1 MNSAKPK
8 ILVVDDTPANLR
20 LISDALEPHGYEI
33 LAASSGHA
41 ALKIAARARP
51 DLILLDVMMPGQNG
65 FEVCRELQS
74 EEATRAIPV
83 IFITAKAEPE
93 NIVHGFRVGGV
104 DYITKPFQ
112 EEEVLSRVA
121 THLRI
126 SQLTRELREKNESL
140 QLEMARREQA
150 ERAKARTDERLSTLA
165 AQETRRWDVSGFI
178 GKSKGV
184 RKILDDLQRL
194 HQFHQTSVLITG
206 ESGTGKELIARAIHY
221 GSARSNEPFIPVNC
235 VAIPS
240 ELVES
245 MMFGH
250 VRGAFTG
257 ATMDRKGCFELADG
271 GTLFLDEIGDMPA
284 ILQAKLLRVLEDS
297 CVVPVGASEPKRVD
311 VRIVAATN
319 ANLQEKIE
327 RGTFRQDL
335 FFRLARYTVQ
345 LPPLRERREDICVLA
360 THFLQSLSAEMG
372 LRTPEL
378 SESAALALTAHSFP
392 GNVRELKNII
402 ERALIDS
409 GGDAIRPA
417 DLHLPA
423 GLASAV
429 LTGAGEE
436 ETANMP
442 GELPFNIKAAE
453 DVLIQRAL
461 AQTNGNIA
469 EAARL
474 LGINRTRIYRK
485 LARN

>member
-1 MNSAKPK
+1 MSDAKPR
-8 ILVVDDTPANLR
+8 ILIVDDTPANLR
-20 LISDALEPHGYEI
+20 LLSDALEPQGYEI
-33 LAASSGHA
+33 LAAPNGHL

-74 EEATRAIPV
+74 DEATRDVPV
-83 IFITAKAEPE
+83 IFITAKAEKE
-93 NIVHGFRVGGV
+93 SILQGFRVGGV
-104 DYITKPFQ
+104 DYITKPLQ

-126 SQLTRELREKNESL
+126 SQLARELQEKNRSL
-140 QLEMARREQA
+140 QAEMARREQA

-178 GKSKGV
+178 GKSKAV
-184 RKILDDLQRL
+184 RKILEDIHRL
-194 HQFHQTSVLITG
+194 HQFNQTSVLITG

-221 GSARSNEPFIPVNC
+221 GSARCNEPFVPVNC

-284 ILQAKLLRVLEDS
+284 ILQAKLLRVLEDG

-319 ANLQEKIE
+319 ANLREKIE
-327 RGTFRQDL
+327 QGAFRQDL
-335 FFRLARYTVQ
+335 FFRLARYTVL

-360 THFLQSLSAEMG
+360 THFLKVLSTEMG

-378 SESAALALTAHSFP
+378 SERAALALTAHSFP

-402 ERALIDS
+402 ERALIET
-409 GGDAIRPA
+409 GGEPIEPA
-417 DLHLPA
+417 DLHLPI
-423 GLASAV
+423 GMASAV
-429 LTGAGEE
+429 LEIDGKEEGASL
-436 ETANMP
+436 P

-461 AQTNGNIA
+461 AQTQGNIA

-474 LGINRTRIYRK
+474 LGIHRTRIYRK
-485 LARN
+485 MAQS

>member
-1 MNSAKPK
+1 MSDAKPK
-8 ILVVDDTPANLR
+8 ILLVDDTPANLR
-20 LISDALEPHGYEI
+20 LLSDALEPQGYEI
-33 LAASSGHA
+33 LAAPSGHA

-74 EEATRAIPV
+74 DDATRAIPV
-83 IFITAKAEPE
+83 IFITAKTEKE
-93 NIVHGFRVGGV
+93 NIVQGFRVGGV

-126 SQLTRELREKNESL
+126 SQLTRELQEKNHAL
-140 QLEMARREQA
+140 QTEMTRREQA

-178 GKSKGV
+178 GKSKAI
-184 RKILDDLQRL
+184 RKILEDIQRL

-284 ILQAKLLRVLEDS
+284 LLQAKLLRVLEDG
-297 CVVPVGASEPKRVD
+297 CVVPVGASEPKWVD

-327 RGTFRQDL
+327 RGAFRQDL
-335 FFRLARYTVQ
+335 FFRLARYTVR
-345 LPPLRERREDICVLA
+345 LPPLRERREDICILA
-360 THFLQSLSAEMG
+360 AHFLQLLSGEMG

-378 SESAALALTAHSFP
+378 SERAALALTAHSFP

-402 ERALIDS
+402 ERALIES
-409 GGDAIRPA
+409 GGEAIELS

-423 GLASAV
+423 GMASAV
-429 LTGAGEE
+429 LEAEGPAER
-436 ETANMP
+436 AALP

-461 AQTNGNIA
+461 VQTHGNIA

-474 LGINRTRIYRK
+474 LGIHRTRIYRK
-485 LARN
+485 MAKS